1 MRHEAAPLSL
11 FSVIIAEDSTPL
23 GPSRVE
29 VAWVVVVVVE
39 DVAADVNVGVFK
51 RRRVVQPAMTMM
63 RRGHTICEMTAL
75 FMGRPHI
82 S

>member
-1 MRHEAAPLSL
+1 MRHEAVPPSL

-29 VAWVVVVVVE
+29 VAWVVVVE

-63 RRGHTICEMTAL
+63 RRGHTIGEMTAL
-75 FMGRPHI
+75 FMGRPHN